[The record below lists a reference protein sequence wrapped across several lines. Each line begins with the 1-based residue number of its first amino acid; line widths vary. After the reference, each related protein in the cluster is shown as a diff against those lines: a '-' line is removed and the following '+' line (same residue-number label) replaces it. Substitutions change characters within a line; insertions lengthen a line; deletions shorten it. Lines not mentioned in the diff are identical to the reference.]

1 MMWQVAA
8 VLGAA
13 LVMCGISF
21 KVYYDRAE
29 AEKATLRIE
38 LQTAVNNQKV
48 LESTIQDQNDRI
60 IQAIEEQKKQQEQI
74 RGLEVKNQEAVAEA
88 GAIRAKF
95 ARHDLKML
103 SMAKPGLIERL
114 VNRGTV
120 QVGKELSELTNPRRL
135 DEAGPAV
142 SSIAE

>member
-1 MMWQVAA
+1 MMWKVAG

-13 LVMCGISF
+13 LIMWGVSF
-21 KVYYDRAE
+21 KVYHDRTE
-29 AEKATLRIE
+29 AEKAALRIE

-48 LESTIQDQNDRI
+48 LESTIQDQNNRI
-60 IQAIEEQKKQQEQI
+60 QQAIEEQKKQQEQI

-88 GAIRAKF
+88 GALRAKF

-120 QVGKELSELTNPRRL
+120 QVGKELGELTNPRRL
-135 DEAGPAV
+135 DETGIAV
-142 SSIAE
+142 SPVVE

>member
-1 MMWQVAA
+1 
-8 VLGAA
+8 
-13 LVMCGISF
+13 MCGVSF
-21 KVYYDRAE
+21 KVYHDRTE
-29 AEKATLRIE
+29 AEKAALRIE

-48 LESTIQDQNDRI
+48 LESTIQDQNNRI
-60 IQAIEEQKKQQEQI
+60 QQAIEEQKKQQEQI

-88 GAIRAKF
+88 GALRAKF

-135 DEAGPAV
+135 DETGIAV
-142 SSIAE
+142 SPVVE

>member
-1 MMWQVAA
+1 MMWKLAA
-8 VLGAA
+8 TLGAA
-13 LVMCGISF
+13 LIMCGVSF
-21 KVYYDRAE
+21 KVYHDRAE
-29 AEKATLRIE
+29 AEKSALRTE

-48 LESTIQDQNDRI
+48 LESTIQDQNNQI
-60 IQAIEEQKKQQEQI
+60 QQAIEEHKKQQEQI

-88 GAIRAKF
+88 GALRAKF

-120 QVGKELSELTNPRRL
+120 QVGEELSELTNPRRL
-135 DEAGPAV
+135 DEAGTAV
-142 SSIAE
+142 SPVAE

>member
-1 MMWQVAA
+1 
-8 VLGAA
+8 
-13 LVMCGISF
+13 MCGVSF
-21 KVYYDRAE
+21 KVYHDRVE
-29 AEKATLRIE
+29 AEKAALRIE

-48 LESTIQDQNDRI
+48 LESTIQDQNNRI
-60 IQAIEEQKKQQEQI
+60 QQAIEEQKKQQEQI

-88 GAIRAKF
+88 GALRAKF

-120 QVGKELSELTNPRRL
+120 QVGKELGELTNPRRL
-135 DEAGPAV
+135 DETGIAV
-142 SSIAE
+142 SPVAE

>member
-1 MMWQVAA
+1 MWQVAA

-13 LVMCGISF
+13 LVMGGMSF

-135 DEAGPAV
+135 DEAGTAV

>member
-1 MMWQVAA
+1 MWKVAG

-13 LVMCGISF
+13 LIMCGGSF
-21 KVYYDRAE
+21 KVYHDRTE
-29 AEKATLRIE
+29 AEKAALRIE

-48 LESTIQDQNDRI
+48 LESTIQDQNNRI
-60 IQAIEEQKKQQEQI
+60 QQAIEEQKKQQEQI

-88 GAIRAKF
+88 GALRAKF

-135 DEAGPAV
+135 DETGIAV
-142 SSIAE
+142 SPVVE